1 MGCGASK
8 ADIAKYEA
16 LQQEKMELELRIQKM
31 ESDFQDTIA
40 ENARMKT
47 KHGEQC
53 NLLRFKIEVLV
64 HMLAM
69 EEKKLEASV
78 KRLDAL
84 KWAMLT
90 QGVGEKTLAAMQSK
104 SGASTPKHGDVL
116 LASEFDLNG
125 CFDRMRKEFKTSRD
139 AILAGFAD
147 EEGRICNSMSR
158 DEFMRKLFSVTE
170 EVTRSDV
177 QVRCEMQENIA
188 DCAAE

>member
-8 ADIAKYEA
+8 EDISKYEA
-16 LQQEKMELELRIQKM
+16 LLQQKMELELKM
-31 ESDFQDTIA
+31 EQMEQDFQTA
-40 ENARMKT
+40 QNESMRTKT

-90 QGVGEKTLAAMQSK
+90 QGVGEKAMSVIQSNNGSATRK
-104 SGASTPKHGDVL
+104 PGDIL

-125 CFDRMRKEFKTSRD
+125 CFERMRKEFAASRD
-139 AILAGFAD
+139 AVLAGFAD

-158 DEFMRKLFSVTE
+158 DEFMRKLFSLTE
-170 EVTRSDV
+170 QLSKSDV
-177 QVRCEMQENIA
+177 QVIQHLI
-188 DCAAE
+188 